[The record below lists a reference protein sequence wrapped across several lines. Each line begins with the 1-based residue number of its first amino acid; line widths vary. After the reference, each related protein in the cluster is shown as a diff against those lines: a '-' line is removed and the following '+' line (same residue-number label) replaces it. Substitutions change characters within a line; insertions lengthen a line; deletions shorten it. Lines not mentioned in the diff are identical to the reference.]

1 MAHAL
6 IVHLPRCA
14 KAVTASVIVV
24 AAQGEVEK
32 RGAGAMVAEAEAE
45 EAAVLI
51 LGITYTCPGFPAGS
65 ITKC

>member
-6 IVHLPRCA
+6 IARLPRCA

-24 AAQGEVEK
+24 AARGEVEK
-32 RGAGAMVAEAEAE
+32 RGAVGAMVAEAE
-45 EAAVLI
+45 EAVVPT